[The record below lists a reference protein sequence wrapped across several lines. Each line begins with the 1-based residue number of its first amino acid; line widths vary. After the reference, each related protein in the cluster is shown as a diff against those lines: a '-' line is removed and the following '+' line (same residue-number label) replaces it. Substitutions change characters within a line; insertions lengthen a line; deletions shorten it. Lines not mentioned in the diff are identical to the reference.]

1 MGFNEFHG
9 LNLDSHR
16 PQYTWLGIAPTTI
29 HMAWYSTDTN
39 ATILERPNT
48 QLALHQDLL
57 QCFPNNYKATR
68 TATMLRCYDGL
79 HAIQLHT
86 SANHSI
92 TMCYNPCTLHRSNS
106 PPLKWGP
113 LGVQWT
119 ILGVQCW
126 VFSSVNNIGCSMRLR
141 IKGQGRLMWLIS
153 RKCQSC
159 IPISLSFFY
168 RKLTKAT
175 TFQFKF

>member
-1 MGFNEFHG
+1 
-9 LNLDSHR
+9 
-16 PQYTWLGIAPTTI
+16 
-29 HMAWYSTDTN
+29 MAWYSTDTN